1 VYQSYI
7 GSSANPGYR
16 DFAVSAEMVKGRR
29 VDPSVSFDI
38 NPATR
43 GILTDLMKTGM
54 LEQLI
59 EAGARLHQAGC
70 NGCIGMG
77 QAPATGRNSLR
88 TVPRNFPGR
97 SGTKEDS
104 VWLCSP
110 ETATAAALTGK
121 ITDPRHLDGK
131 YPRPSL
137 PEKPTSM
144 RPHIAA
150 PPSPAQAREVELVKG
165 PNIGSIPKMKPL
177 EDTLE
182 IPVLLKVGDDIST
195 DGILPAGT
203 RVLPYRSNIDKISDF
218 CFDVVDP
225 TYATRARKQRE
236 QGQHV
241 IVGGSNYG
249 QGSSREHAALAP
261 RFLGLAAVIAKSYA
275 RIHWENLVNFGV
287 LPLQFDEEQD
297 YERIDRGSIF
307 RADALREAVE
317 HGDRVDAQVDGKP
330 VQLRHTLSA
339 RQREILLAGGL
350 IPWLRARL
358 QS

>member
-1 VYQSYI
+1 
-7 GSSANPGYR
+7 
-16 DFAVSAEMVKGRR
+16 
-29 VDPSVSFDI
+29 
-38 NPATR
+38 
-43 GILTDLMKTGM
+43 
-54 LEQLI
+54 
-59 EAGARLHQAGC
+59 
-70 NGCIGMG
+70 
-77 QAPATGRNSLR
+77 
-88 TVPRNFPGR
+88 
-97 SGTKEDS
+97 
-104 VWLCSP
+104 
-110 ETATAAALTGK
+110 
-121 ITDPRHLDGK
+121 
-131 YPRPSL
+131 
-137 PEKPTSM
+137 M

-195 DGILPAGT
+195 DEILPAGT